1 MSLQNRLIL
10 IFTMT
15 YSNYIIKASLSLS
28 GYNMRPKHTWLFEWG
43 RIIRISCSCS
53 FLKVRWSFYISTTYV
68 ILFWI
73 THPWVRYPK
82 ENMKFNKPDFLNVN
96 VCIYPTP
103 HTQQV
108 WNWIPIWTWHLHWFF
123 PDQMIGPHF
132 SSLKFFEQWHR

>member
-28 GYNMRPKHTWLFEWG
+28 GYNIRPKHTWLFEWG

-82 ENMKFNKPDFLNVN
+82 ENMTLQTGLFKRQCVHLSNSTHTTGVELNPHLDMAFALVFSWSDDWTPLFLIKV
-96 VCIYPTP
+96 
-103 HTQQV
+103 
-108 WNWIPIWTWHLHWFF
+108 
-123 PDQMIGPHF
+123 
-132 SSLKFFEQWHR
+132 FEQWHR

>member
-28 GYNMRPKHTWLFEWG
+28 GYNIRPKHTWLFEWG

-53 FLKVRWSFYISTTYV
+53 FLKVSWSFYISTTYV

-73 THPWVRYPK
+73 THPWVHYPK
-82 ENMKFNKPDFLNVN
+82 QNMILQTGLFKRQCVHLSNSTNTHNRCGIESPFGHGICIGFFL
-96 VCIYPTP
+96 IRWLDPTFP
-103 HTQQV
+103 H
-108 WNWIPIWTWHLHWFF
+108 
-123 PDQMIGPHF
+123 
-132 SSLKFFEQWHR
+132 